1 MQFEKLLAKFNV
13 KGINYEPS
21 LGGKGLLSQDEQ
33 LAIVGLAWK
42 ESPVGFLVLF
52 VECLQDKPALK
63 KLYQATLIE
72 ANTLMETWRGPYP
85 DKALQALVSTAIAEA
100 TQQFGQVCPECN
112 GSGKYIA
119 KNRARRTCPCCDGG
133 RIGWT
138 QETRFAYFCQTL
150 PVTFSRFKKYE
161 SILGKLVKRLVDKRS
176 AAALALQGRYEQEE
190 SVAKVLEAE
199 A

>member
-1 MQFEKLLAKFNV
+1 MQIEKLLAKFNV
-13 KGINYEPS
+13 KGINYDLCS
-21 LGGKGLLSQDEQ
+21 GGKGGLSLDEQ
-33 LAIVGLAWK
+33 LAIVGLTWK
-42 ESPVGFLVLF
+42 EAPVGFLVLF
-52 VECLQDKPALK
+52 VEYLQDRPALK
-63 KLYQATLIE
+63 KLYQITLQE

-85 DKALQALVSTAIAEA
+85 DRALEALVRTAIAEA

-161 SILGKLVKRLVDKRS
+161 SILGKLVKYLVDKRS
-176 AAALALQGRYEQEE
+176 AAVWALQGRYEQEE
-190 SVAKVLEAE
+190 SVGS
-199 A
+199 

>member
-1 MQFEKLLAKFNV
+1 MQIEKLLAKFNV
-13 KGINYEPS
+13 KGITYDLCS
-21 LGGKGLLSQDEQ
+21 GGKGGLSQDEQ

-42 ESPVGFLVLF
+42 EAPVGFLVLF
-52 VECLQDKPALK
+52 VEYLQDRPALK
-63 KLYQATLIE
+63 KLYQTTLQE
-72 ANTLMETWRGPYP
+72 VNTLMDTWRGPYP
-85 DKALQALVSTAIAEA
+85 DRALEALVRTAIAEA
-100 TQQFGQVCPECN
+100 TQQFGQVCPECD

-161 SILGKLVKRLVDKRS
+161 SILGKLVKCLVDKRS
-176 AAALALQGRYEQEE
+176 AAVLALQGRYDQEE
-190 SVAKVLEAE
+190 QMVKY
-199 A
+199 

>member
-1 MQFEKLLAKFNV
+1 MRIEKLLAKFNV

-21 LGGKGLLSQDEQ
+21 LGGKALLSLDEQ
-33 LAIVGLAWK
+33 LALVGLAWK
-42 ESPVGFLVLF
+42 DSPVGFLVLF
-52 VECLQDKPALK
+52 VEILHDKPALHN
-63 KLYQATLIE
+63 LYKATLVE
-72 ANTLMETWRGPYP
+72 ANTLMEKWRGPYP
-85 DKALQALVSTAIAEA
+85 EKALEALVATAIAEA

-138 QETRFAYFCQTL
+138 QETRFAFFCQTL

-161 SILGKLVKRLVDKRS
+161 SILGKLVKWLADKRNG
-176 AAALALQGRYEQEE
+176 AALALQGRFEKEE
-190 SVAKVLEAE
+190 SMAKVLEVE
-199 A
+199 V

>member
-1 MQFEKLLAKFNV
+1 MQIEKLLAKFNV
-13 KGINYEPS
+13 KGINYDLCS
-21 LGGKGLLSQDEQ
+21 GGKGGLSLDEQ

-42 ESPVGFLVLF
+42 EAPVGFLVLF
-52 VECLQDKPALK
+52 VEYLQDRPALN
-63 KLYQATLIE
+63 KLYQSTLQE
-72 ANTLMETWRGPYP
+72 AKTLMEAWRGPYP
-85 DKALQALVSTAIAEA
+85 ERALEALVRTAIAEA

-161 SILGKLVKRLVDKRS
+161 SILETLVKCLVDKRS
-176 AAALALQGRYEQEE
+176 AAVLALQGRYEQEE
-190 SVAKVLEAE
+190 SVRS
-199 A
+199 

>member
-1 MQFEKLLAKFNV
+1 MQIEKLLAKFNV
-13 KGINYEPS
+13 KGINYDLCS
-21 LGGKGLLSQDEQ
+21 GGKGGLSLDEQ

-42 ESPVGFLVLF
+42 EAPVGFLVLF
-52 VECLQDKPALK
+52 VEYLQDRPALN
-63 KLYQATLIE
+63 KLYQTTLQE
-72 ANTLMETWRGPYP
+72 ANTLMDTWRGPYP
-85 DKALQALVSTAIAEA
+85 DRALEALVRTAIAEA

-119 KNRARRTCPCCDGG
+119 KNRVKRTCPCCDGG

-161 SILGKLVKRLVDKRS
+161 LILETLVKCLVDKRS
-176 AAALALQGRYEQEE
+176 AAVLALQGRYEQEE
-190 SVAKVLEAE
+190 SVARC
-199 A
+199 

>member
-42 ESPVGFLVLF
+42 ESPIGFLVLF

-112 GSGKYIA
+112 GSGKY
-119 KNRARRTCPCCDGG
+119 KRKCNHFYKCPCCDSG

-138 QETRFAYFCQTL
+138 KETRFAYFCQTL
-150 PVTFSRFKKYE
+150 PVTYSRFNKYEYVLERLLNWLEAQKESAEIALSKKYQKE
-161 SILGKLVKRLVDKRS
+161 KCGT
-176 AAALALQGRYEQEE
+176 A
-190 SVAKVLEAE
+190 
-199 A
+199 

>member
-1 MQFEKLLAKFNV
+1 MRIEKLLAKFNV

-21 LGGKGLLSQDEQ
+21 LGGKALLSLDEQ
-33 LAIVGLAWK
+33 LAIVGIVWK

-52 VECLQDKPALK
+52 VECLADKSA
-63 KLYQATLIE
+63 YQNLCKATLVE
-72 ANTLMETWRGPYP
+72 ANTLMSKWRGPYP
-85 DKALQALVSTAIAEA
+85 EKALEALVVTAIAES

-138 QETRFAYFCQTL
+138 QETRFAFFCQTL
-150 PVTFSRFKKYE
+150 PITFSRFKKYE
-161 SILGKLVKRLVDKRS
+161 AILAKLVKLLTDKRS
-176 AAALALQGRYEQEE
+176 AAALALQGRVEREE
-190 SVAKVLEAE
+190 SVGKALEICL
-199 A
+199 

>member
-1 MQFEKLLAKFNV
+1 MQIEKLLAKFNV
-13 KGINYEPS
+13 KGITYDLCS
-21 LGGKGLLSQDEQ
+21 GGKGGLSQDEQ

-42 ESPVGFLVLF
+42 EAPVGFLVLF
-52 VECLQDKPALK
+52 VEYLQDRPALK
-63 KLYQATLIE
+63 KLYQTTLQE
-72 ANTLMETWRGPYP
+72 ANTLMDEWRGPYP
-85 DKALQALVSTAIAEA
+85 DRALEALVRTAIAEA

-161 SILGKLVKRLVDKRS
+161 SILGKLVKCLVDKRS
-176 AAALALQGRYEQEE
+176 AAVLALQGRYEQEE
-190 SVAKVLEAE
+190 CVARVGGME
-199 A
+199 

>member
-1 MQFEKLLAKFNV
+1 MHIEKLLAKFNV
-13 KGINYEPS
+13 KGVTYELCS
-21 LGGKGLLSQDEQ
+21 GGKGGLSQDEQ

-42 ESPVGFLVLF
+42 EAPVGFLVLF
-52 VECLQDKPALK
+52 VEYLQDRPALK
-63 KLYQATLIE
+63 KLYQTTLQE
-72 ANTLMETWRGPYP
+72 ANTLMDTWRGPYP
-85 DKALQALVSTAIAEA
+85 DRALEALVRTAIAEA

-119 KNRARRTCPCCDGG
+119 NNRAKRTCPCCDDG

-161 SILGKLVKRLVDKRS
+161 SILGKLVKCLVDKRS
-176 AAALALQGRYEQEE
+176 AAVLALQGRYEQEE
-190 SVAKVLEAE
+190 SVARC
-199 A
+199 

>member
-1 MQFEKLLAKFNV
+1 MQIEKLLAKFNA
-13 KGINYEPS
+13 KGSNYEPCS
-21 LGGKGLLSQDEQ
+21 GGKGLLSQDEQ

-52 VECLQDKPALK
+52 VECLQDKSALK

-72 ANTLMETWRGPYP
+72 ATTLMETWRGPYP
-85 DKALQALVSTAIAEA
+85 DKALEALAATAIAEA
-100 TQQFGQVCPECN
+100 TQQFGQVCLECN

-176 AAALALQGRYEQEE
+176 AAALALQGR
-190 SVAKVLEAE
+190 VLKEKSIV
-199 A
+199 

>member
-21 LGGKGLLSQDEQ
+21 LGGEGLLSQEEQ

-52 VECLQDKPALK
+52 VECLQEKPALK

-72 ANTLMETWRGPYP
+72 ANRLMETWRGPYP
-85 DKALQALVSTAIAEA
+85 EKALQALVSTAIAEA
-100 TQQFGQVCPECN
+100 TQQFGQVCPECQ

-119 KNRARRTCPCCDGG
+119 KNRARRICLCCDGG
-133 RIGWT
+133 RISWT
-138 QETRFAYFCQTL
+138 QEPRFAFFGQTL
-150 PVTFSRFKKYE
+150 RVTYSRFKKYE
-161 SILGKLVKRLVDKRS
+161 SILGKLVKRLADKRS
-176 AAALALQGRYEQEE
+176 AAALALQGRYVQEE
-190 SVAKVLEAE
+190 SMAKVLEAE